1 MDGKR
6 SAESSV
12 VLAQFMQPD
21 HANHLGNVHGGWLMK
36 LIDEAGGLC
45 AIRHA
50 RRPSVTV
57 TIDSL
62 QFHSPVHVSDLVTLT
77 ACLDYVGRT
86 SMEVEVQVE
95 AEDILSGQKTHTNSA
110 YVVYVA
116 LDEAG
121 RPVEVP
127 PLKLETDE
135 EVVRFEQ
142 GKRRQADRLARAKR
156 ESGQ

>member
-1 MDGKR
+1 M
-6 SAESSV
+6 
-12 VLAQFMQPD
+12 
-21 HANHLGNVHGGWLMK
+21 
-36 LIDEAGGLC
+36 
-45 AIRHA
+45 
-50 RRPSVTV
+50 
-57 TIDSL
+57 
-62 QFHSPVHVSDLVTLT
+62 HVSDLVTLT
-77 ACLDYVGRT
+77 ARLDYVGRT
-86 SMEVEVQVE
+86 SMEAEVQVE

-135 EVVRFEQ
+135 EVVRFDQ